1 MAKSKKT
8 DTNVATAS
16 AKAAASTGCNHVPPV
31 KDKTKTKSSMKPGQK
46 YITPLVTDSLSRF
59 YISTYRQ
66 KKGKS
71 PMSEK
76 WILEHGLFKI
86 DKATRI
92 DLRNQM
98 AKMAIK
104 EEKKKA
110 K

>member
-8 DTNVATAS
+8 DTTA
-16 AKAAASTGCNHVPPV
+16 AVAAASTGCNNYVPPI
-31 KDKTKTKSSMKPGQK
+31 KEKTKTKSSMKPGQK